1 MDNDVSDSTENEGTS
16 YPSLEAAVL
25 AYTGTLD
32 SLVAALL
39 ASGFSSPADLNIKTI
54 FAPNNAAF
62 DRLLAALDVQSVNE
76 IPQDVLQEV
85 SFDHT
90 FTSVHAQNTG
100 DSGFSAMS
108 RAFDGDHHLAAAFL
122 CCLVCL
128 LVCLFS

>member
-62 DRLLAALDVQSVNE
+62 DRLLAALDVRSVNE

-90 FTSVHAQNTG
+90 RTSVHAHPNTG

-108 RAFDGDHHLAAAFL
+108 REFDGDHHLAAAFL
-122 CCLVCL
+122 CCLV
-128 LVCLFS
+128 